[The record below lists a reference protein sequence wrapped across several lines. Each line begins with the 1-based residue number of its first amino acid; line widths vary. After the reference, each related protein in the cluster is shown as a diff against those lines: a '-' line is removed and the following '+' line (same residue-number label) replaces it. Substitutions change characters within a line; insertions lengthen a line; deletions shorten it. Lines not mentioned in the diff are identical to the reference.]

1 MPRWPKEE
9 KELPEIDLSKSQG
22 DTFNLPNVTQ
32 NPDALIENLRVGFLG
47 LHAHIDK
54 VDAQVGALKDEI
66 QGPRSMRAENEGEHA
81 KVQRRH
87 SLDEMEFA
95 LKRLSAPDPRPQD
108 DDSPLVL
115 RDAINEVIALR
126 QAMQDLMQASS
137 NVYQRGLTAIRDMT
151 AR

>member
-1 MPRWPKEE
+1 MAPRTQRTQEPDNEPAQEIKVSPSA
-9 KELPEIDLSKSQG
+9 ELQAWVDMIHSRI
-22 DTFNLPNVTQ
+22 
-32 NPDALIENLRVGFLG
+32 DALVLESAEHRRVIEPLILPLLR
-47 LHAHIDK
+47 IRPEP
-54 VDAQVGALKDEI
+54 GA
-66 QGPRSMRAENEGEHA
+66 EHA

-108 DDSPLVL
+108 DDSPHVL

-126 QAMQDLMQASS
+126 QIMQDLMQASS
-137 NVYQRGLTAIRDMT
+137 NVYKRGLTAIRDMT